1 MFSFSTNRLDV
12 REVVVDA
19 PHSELTEILACIPN
33 ILTEAVVENLPPYFH
48 DIQSTEA
55 ARVWLDRML
64 SESRLLQIRFKD
76 GGLIGFLFIH
86 EGDSYEAHIGYLL
99 AEEHW
104 GIGLASELL
113 PGFLGVASSHSK
125 WRKIVGGVDHAN
137 KASAH
142 VLLKLGFTER
152 SSNVPN
158 VSFYEYDL
166 HH

>member
-1 MFSFSTNRLDV
+1 M
-12 REVVVDA
+12 
-19 PHSELTEILACIPN
+19 
-33 ILTEAVVENLPPYFH
+33 
-48 DIQSTEA
+48 
-55 ARVWLDRML
+55 WLDRML
-64 SESRLLQIRFKD
+64 SESRLLQIRLKES
-76 GGLIGFLFIH
+76 GLIGFLFIH
-86 EGDSYEAHIGYLL
+86 EDENCEAHIGYLL
-99 AEEHW
+99 AEEYW

-152 SSNVPN
+152 SSIVPN